1 MAINKDKKFVYR
13 IIHKDNLSDVLTHG
27 IVNKHHQ
34 NASKSFISIGN
45 LAIIDVRSSTAVRI
59 EGYGN
64 IGDYVP
70 FYFTPRSIMLYNI
83 ITGYYAPKVPRRGK
97 DEIVVIRCTIDT
109 LIQRPRWFFTDGQA
123 NVGETKHY
131 NALSSLNKIDWT
143 SIQSSNFSKSD
154 GDFDRQRRYQAEFLV
169 QDLVPVECIESLYVY
184 CEDTLAL
191 IEECIKTMKKKIP
204 VHIHKP
210 YFFD

>member
-1 MAINKDKKFVYR
+1 
-13 IIHKDNLSDVLTHG
+13 
-27 IVNKHHQ
+27 
-34 NASKSFISIGN
+34 
-45 LAIIDVRSSTAVRI
+45 
-59 EGYGN
+59 
-64 IGDYVP
+64 
-70 FYFTPRSIMLYNI
+70 
-83 ITGYYAPKVPRRGK
+83 
-97 DEIVVIRCTIDT
+97 
-109 LIQRPRWFFTDGQA
+109 
-123 NVGETKHY
+123 
-131 NALSSLNKIDWT
+131 LSSLNKIDWT